1 VTSLK
6 TSLLVLAT
14 VGSVLA
20 AALWYAERLR
30 YAFLLVIAG
39 GKVFVRRGKATAAFL
54 EQVRQVCSEHG
65 VHRGWIGGVREA
77 RRIRLVFSRSL
88 SPACQQRVRN
98 IWRLIGWGD
107 RPPPDIGPPARRR

>member
-14 VGSVLA
+14 VGTVLA
-20 AALWYAERLR
+20 AALWCAERLR
-30 YAFLLVIAG
+30 YAFLLVITG
-39 GKVFVRRGKATAAFL
+39 GKVVVRRGKATAAFL

-65 VHRGWIGGVREA
+65 VRRGWVGGVREA